1 MVGEVVGEQHILMAA
16 LHTVLTLDVAGA
28 AVMVLNMVADCEAV
42 MSYTVVVKLSSV
54 VI

>member
-1 MVGEVVGEQHILMAA
+1 MAA

-28 AVMVLNMVADCEAV
+28 AVMALNMVADYEAV
-42 MSYTVVVKLSSV
+42 MSYAVVAKLSYV